1 MARAGAS
8 VENTWGERRKR
19 AVFFSLCRRKRVG
32 EKTNLSL
39 SPLPSCNKNGPLF
52 FTHLDGRGA
61 VLCLSRGSGER
72 RLRPLGSEEAEETTV
87 PTSCAL
93 SFFTVSLSL
102 LSPLLYSFFPEF
114 SLCSTIWFF
123 LVFVG
128 GVDITPVFFF
138 FLLVFF
144 PLFGRRLSLKMI
156 ESNSKANAL
165 AAEAVERAALPL
177 ERVHDVEGRDGLAAG
192 VLGVGDRVAD
202 HVLEEHLEDT
212 AGLLVD
218 EARDALD
225 TAAASQ
231 APDGGLRD
239 TLDVVAQDL
248 AVPLGAALAEALAAC
263 FF

>member
-32 EKTNLSL
+32 EKNQPLFV

-93 SFFTVSLSL
+93 SFFTVSLSIRTVSLSL
-102 LSPLLYSFFPEF
+102 LSLLLYSFSPEF

-123 LVFVG
+123 SVFVG

-156 ESNSKANAL
+156 VQFKSKRSSRRSR
-165 AAEAVERAALPL
+165 RACGP
-177 ERVHDVEGRDGLAAG
+177 
-192 VLGVGDRVAD
+192 
-202 HVLEEHLEDT
+202 
-212 AGLLVD
+212 
-218 EARDALD
+218 
-225 TAAASQ
+225 AS
-231 APDGGLRD
+231 
-239 TLDVVAQDL
+239 
-248 AVPLGAALAEALAAC
+248 
-263 FF
+263 